1 MPSDSGSN
9 HHSDVRGNPPTTSLS
24 STGTEIHNQTST
36 GESRGLLSQHKES
49 LLMMVCPTGESAA

>member
-1 MPSDSGSN
+1 MVLDSGSN

-24 STGTEIHNQTST
+24 STGAEIQNQTSA

-49 LLMMVCPTGESAA
+49 LLMMVCPTDEFAA